1 MSEQVGVVKWMG
13 GKTIKGRTYYSFNL
27 VDVDGF
33 FRCGQDEPQIKKG
46 DMISFSYET
55 DQWGDQVDKKSI
67 VVLDE
72 VKEEVKAAAPVKKQS
87 GGTAVGRDDYWAN
100 KEAAD
105 VDRQKIISL
114 QAATNI
120 ATNIVTA
127 ALAADALSLPAK
139 KAEKFDAL
147 LAMVEQVA
155 DDLVVRYVN
164 APAHI
169 DELVAGAVSKPKQDN
184 NNYGSELDDE

>member
-1 MSEQVGVVKWMG
+1 MSEQLQGVVKWAG
-13 GKTIKGRTYYSFNL
+13 GKDIKGRTYFSFNL
-27 VDVDGF
+27 VDVDDF
-33 FRCGQDEPQIKKG
+33 FRCGTNDPKVNKG
-46 DMISFSYET
+46 DSISFEYEI
-55 DQWGDQVDKKSI
+55 DPKWGNQVDTKS
-67 VVLDE
+67 
-72 VKEEVKAAAPVKKQS
+72 VKVSDSAPKQKSAASPS
-87 GGTAVGRDDYWAN
+87 GSGIGRDEYWAN

-120 ATNIVTA
+120 ATNIVVA
-127 ALAADALSLPAK
+127 ALQAEVLPLPAK

-164 APAHI
+164 APEHV
-169 DELVAGAVSKPKQDN
+169 DDLVVMHAQQEPVDKK
-184 NNYGSELDDE
+184 NYGGDMDDE

>member
-1 MSEQVGVVKWMG
+1 MSEVVESAVVKWAG
-13 GKTIKGRTYYSFNL
+13 GKDIKGRTYFSFNL
-27 VDVDGF
+27 VDVDDF
-33 FRCGQDEPQIKKG
+33 FRCGTNDPNVKKG
-46 DMISFSYET
+46 DMITFKY
-55 DQWGDQVDKKSI
+55 DIDPKWGNQVDVKSVE
-67 VVLDE
+67 VVDKAPE
-72 VKEEVKAAAPVKKQS
+72 QKAAPAAKKNA
-87 GGTAVGRDDYWAN
+87 GTAVGRDDYWAN

-127 ALAADALSLPAK
+127 ALQADVLPLPTK

-164 APAHI
+164 APQRV
-169 DELVAGAVSKPKQDN
+169 DELTAEVAQPANNN
-184 NNYGSELDDE
+184 NNYGSNVDDE